1 MPENSILFLING
13 KAGHGLP
20 KNFEKTIASILTA
33 QNIEF
38 KISFSAYPGHLKSL
52 AIAGVDEGFKTI
64 VVVGGDGSINEAFSA
79 LLYTDVKLGIIPLGS
94 GNGLARHL
102 KIPLK
107 FEQALALI
115 VKGNSKLIDSAILN
129 GIPYL
134 SIAGTGF
141 DALVAKHFAMSHT
154 RGFWPYFIL
163 TVKHYFFY
171 KPVKYQISTDFEDFS
186 AKAMLICF
194 SNSNQFGYNIYLA
207 PHAVIDDGY
216 LDICI
221 LQKPSFFAL
230 PITAYYLLTKR
241 IDKSKYY
248 KKLLSKT
255 TSIVCSDKSLI
266 NIDGEFHEPL
276 KEIKVQIVPLSINIL
291 IP

>member
-20 KNFEKTIASILTA
+20 KNFEKIIASILKA
-33 QNIEF
+33 HDIEF

-102 KIPLK
+102 KIPIK

-141 DALVAKHFAMSHT
+141 DALVAKHFAKSKT
-154 RGFWPYFIL
+154 RGFLAYFTL
-163 TVKHYFFY
+163 TIKHYFSY
-171 KPVKYQISTDFEDFS
+171 KPIKYQITTDNEDFS
-186 AKAMLICF
+186 TNAMLISF
-194 SNSNQFGYNIYLA
+194 SNSNQFGYNISLA
-207 PHAVIDDGY
+207 PQAVIDDGL
-216 LDICI
+216 LDICVI
-221 LQKPSFFAL
+221 QKPTFFAL
-230 PITAYYLLTKR
+230 PLTAYYLLTKK
-241 IDKSKYY
+241 INKSKYY
-248 KKLLSKT
+248 KRILSKNT
-255 TSIVCSDKSLI
+255 TIVCSGESLI
-266 NIDGEFHEPL
+266 NVDGEYIEPS
-276 KEIKVQIVPLSINIL
+276 KEIKVQIMPLSINIL